1 MHKLQLITRA
11 PPHRSPRQEDADE
24 LIIPILDPHS
34 RPVGS
39 PVAPTEQPL
48 APGGAPQI
56 RVVLRRTPGRG
67 EELRVKLLTFLAGPQ
82 CYQTQI
88 GIVLI
93 LARPR
98 GDGASEDA
106 IQGVGQ
112 QTRVVSP
119 LPPSRSPDGPSALLA
134 VVVAGLSWLGHSGP
148 LGRTEGDRHRVAGS
162 ELHFVAAHRDGDV
175 VAVS

>member
-82 CYQTQI
+82 CDQTQI

-93 LARPR
+93 LARAR
-98 GDGASEDA
+98 RAAEIGGDRDPESLTALQHLVPVFMFLGFM
-106 IQGVGQ
+106 
-112 QTRVVSP
+112 
-119 LPPSRSPDGPSALLA
+119 SRS
-134 VVVAGLSWLGHSGP
+134 
-148 LGRTEGDRHRVAGS
+148 T
-162 ELHFVAAHRDGDV
+162 AASF
-175 VAVS
+175 AIA